1 MIQSVCIFG
10 DSVSK
15 GVVFDSVRKKYI
27 LLKDSFVGMIQRN
40 TNILINNY
48 SKFGCTITKGSEI
61 LKKHESELKQYDYTL
76 LEFGGNDCD
85 FDWAAISNAP
95 ESPHTPKTP
104 VPVFEESYAKLISGV
119 KESGG
124 NPVLLSLPPIDSK
137 KYFAWVSRGLNPEN
151 ILHWLGDV
159 EGIYRWH
166 ETYNLAVKRLSVAN
180 AIPLIDISTTFL
192 KTGHYQD
199 FICEDGIH
207 PNQNGHKL
215 ISDVIEQYAFANA

>member
-85 FDWAAISNAP
+85 FDWAAISNEP
-95 ESPHTPKTP
+95 ESTHTPKTP

-124 NPVLLSLPPIDSK
+124 KPILLSLPPIDSK
-137 KYFAWVSRGLNPEN
+137 KYFAWVSRGLNAEN

-166 ETYNLAVKRLSVAN
+166 ETYNLAVKRLSVAMQ
-180 AIPLIDISTTFL
+180 IPLIDISTTFL

-207 PNQNGHKL
+207 PNQSGHKL
-215 ISDVIEQYAFANA
+215 ISEVIEQYAFPTA

>member
-40 TNILINNY
+40 TNILVSNY
-48 SKFGCTITKGSEI
+48 SKFGCTITKGNEI
-61 LKKHESELKQYDYTL
+61 IKKHESELSQYDYTL

-95 ESPHTPKTP
+95 EDLHTPKTP
-104 VPVFEESYAKLISGV
+104 VPIFEKIYTKLIEQV
-119 KESGG
+119 KKSGG
-124 NPVLLSLPPIDSK
+124 NPVLLSLPPIDSI
-137 KYFAWVSRGLNPEN
+137 KYFAWISRGLNPDN

-159 EGIYRWH
+159 ECIYRWH
-166 ETYNLAVKRLSVAN
+166 ESYNMAVRRLAAAN
-180 AIPLIDISTTFL
+180 AIPLIDISSSFL

-207 PNQNGHKL
+207 PNQGGHKL
-215 ISDVIEQYAFANA
+215 ISEVIEQYAFVHS